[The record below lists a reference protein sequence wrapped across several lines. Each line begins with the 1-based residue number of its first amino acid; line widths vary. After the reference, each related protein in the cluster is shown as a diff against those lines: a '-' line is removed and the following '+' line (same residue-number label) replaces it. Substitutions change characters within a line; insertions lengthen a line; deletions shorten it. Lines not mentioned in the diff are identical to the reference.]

1 MVIVRCAWHRRYHG
15 RARCLGIASWRG
27 ARVRFTDGICPEC
40 AVRVRAEFASLRR
53 PASPPRSSPHQ
64 WAPAAVVVGL
74 PLALGI
80 VLAAAPTH
88 EPPPVP
94 RGSWEVAAGVIP
106 RAVGPAAPAP
116 ATSTVR
122 RSRARVEPPVA
133 SGTVTA
139 AVTPQPPRRG
149 GDRAVPPARE
159 SGRQARLQAP

>member
-27 ARVRFTDGICPEC
+27 AGVQFTDGICPEC

-64 WAPAAVVVGL
+64 WAPAALVVGL

-80 VLAAAPTH
+80 VRAAAPTH
-88 EPPPVP
+88 EPPPLP
-94 RGSWEVAAGVIP
+94 RGSWEVASVIP
-106 RAVGPAAPAP
+106 RTVGPAAPVP

-122 RSRARVEPPVA
+122 RSRARVEPAVA
-133 SGTVTA
+133 SGTVA
-139 AVTPQPPRRG
+139 AAGTPRPSRRG
-149 GDRAVPPARE
+149 GDRARPLARE
-159 SGRQARLQAP
+159 DGRQARLQAP